1 MRGVGEIH
9 VRGFHARLA
18 QQPARRPSRI
28 DLGDQVTA
36 PGDRSGARLSV
47 PHTDS
52 LTHRLVSAEWITRLD
67 TRRR

>member
-1 MRGVGEIH
+1 
-9 VRGFHARLA
+9 
-18 QQPARRPSRI
+18 
-28 DLGDQVTA
+28 
-36 PGDRSGARLSV
+36 V